1 MIAIKWQLALL
12 FQSFLTVMIAYFKNQ
27 PEDFVSILT
36 AFIQSSKKHLLFVYQ
51 MVQDASS
58 SFNNHMML
66 FKKDRNFIS
75 DNNYFCFYHSL
86 FLNWLFPS
94 KTEIQRLRSKL
105 NKYLMENWQVK
116 EVWDVDGE
124 HIGWKCSLLFVV
136 KEMMRVQ
143 ARYSSV
149 PSRISIVLSGDGRSK
164 HGGQNIFAVKP
175 IGLSQFDIQS
185 GPQWTILHTSCR

>member
-1 MIAIKWQLALL
+1 
-12 FQSFLTVMIAYFKNQ
+12 
-27 PEDFVSILT
+27 
-36 AFIQSSKKHLLFVYQ
+36 
-51 MVQDASS
+51 MVQDAAS

-66 FKKDRNFIS
+66 FNKDRNFIS

-116 EVWDVDGE
+116 EVWVMSMVSILG
-124 HIGWKCSLLFVV
+124 G
-136 KEMMRVQ
+136 
-143 ARYSSV
+143 
-149 PSRISIVLSGDGRSK
+149 SIVFSN

-175 IGLSQFDIQS
+175 IRLSQFDTQS
-185 GPQWTILHTSCR
+185 RYSVFPTIFWKGSEKIARSLLESTFNVVKEVMQAGGHSYILPVAHGTHPLGAILLAFVTFI